1 MRIDRRKKNVRVRF
15 DPAIKVTL
23 MAIDGTW
30 HRECLMVDVSDTDA
44 QFAITGFSVLIEEF
58 FLMLSSV
65 GTPAFRRCKRSW
77 VKGDRLGVWFDKRQT
92 PSRLLEHSRRNWAS
106 TPN

>member
-1 MRIDRRKKNVRVRF
+1 MRFDRRKNNVRIHF
-15 DPAIKVTL
+15 DPALEVKL

-30 HRECLMVDVSDTDA
+30 CRDCLLVNVSDTGA
-44 QFAITGFSVLIEEF
+44 QLEVTNFGPQIEEF

-77 VKGDRLGVWFDKRQT
+77 AEGDRLGVWFDKRHAGAS
-92 PSRLLEHSRRNWAS
+92 PRRLGAL
-106 TPN
+106 